1 MGVIEMSQ
9 TEKIY
14 AGAITIPQTKSQGR
28 EKAKQVTA
36 FSELKMHL
44 RRCAVIMFNT
54 ICGNIIFY
62 LIIGFINRLIP
73 GRPIRSIFLFY
84 SVNEAY
90 LRTMIYPW
98 YAPIV
103 RWRPGLGQIIKQN
116 GFWCLSFGITANEKD
131 YHDSKNKNRLVK
143 LYKDVNRIRRI
154 IGAEQM
160 SFSGQLPGIFVRRGI
175 MSEDKSPENKNTVKA
190 VTRAVLEVVK
200 KVGMPETSPVI
211 ILGSKG
217 FIGRTVLISL
227 ESRGKEV
234 YPVDVN
240 DGSQFPMNL
249 AGKPV
254 IIVNITKRGI
264 LQDYMPLLWK
274 EVVLLNEV
282 YPEPSEK
289 EIEQLKA
296 RGVSCYHI
304 SGVRGRALPGF
315 GRAYSGAIPC
325 CASYIKDNFEV
336 ILKKL
341 S

>member
-1 MGVIEMSQ
+1 
-9 TEKIY
+9 
-14 AGAITIPQTKSQGR
+14 
-28 EKAKQVTA
+28 
-36 FSELKMHL
+36 
-44 RRCAVIMFNT
+44 
-54 ICGNIIFY
+54 
-62 LIIGFINRLIP
+62 
-73 GRPIRSIFLFY
+73 
-84 SVNEAY
+84 
-90 LRTMIYPW
+90 MIYPW

-116 GFWCLSFGITANEKD
+116 GSWCLSFGITANEKD
-131 YHDSKNKNRLVK
+131 YHDPKNENQLIK
-143 LYKDVNRIRRI
+143 LYKDVDRIRRI

-175 MSEDKSPENKNTVKA
+175 MKEDESPENKNTVKA
-190 VTRAVLEVVK
+190 VTRAVLDVVK
-200 KVGMPETSPVI
+200 KVNIPETSPVI
-211 ILGSKG
+211 ILGAKG
-217 FIGRTVLISL
+217 FIGRTVLTSL
-227 ESRGKEV
+227 ESLGREV

-249 AGKPV
+249 TGKPV
-254 IIVNITKRGI
+254 IVLNITKRGV

-296 RGVSCYHI
+296 LNVNCYHI
-304 SGVRGRALPGF
+304 SGVRGSALPGF

-336 ILKKL
+336 VLKKL